1 MLKKRPIEFDVSDE
15 HQDGDEIFNE
25 IFEMRFMDSKA
36 KFEWNMYTYVTFAV
50 LALAMIL
57 NLLLPSLMYIIL
69 AIAAVVMVI
78 CYYLNNRKR
87 LQLIS
92 EKRIRKVR
100 LKNHERNV
108 QGYTKL
114 KPKNAVTVMEEDCLI
129 IEVSIPEYYEEMHV
143 KNAISLPLEVLEE
156 EIAKMNLAKDKT
168 ILVYSR
174 GEERCD
180 QGAQLLVDLG
190 FQDVYSFGS
199 IMNWPFDVVLKDNGE
214 DSI

>member
-36 KFEWNMYTYVTFAV
+36 KFEWNMYTYITFAV
-50 LALAMIL
+50 LALAMVL
-57 NLLLPSLMYIIL
+57 NLFLPSLMYIIL
-69 AIAAVVMVI
+69 AVAAIVMII
-78 CYYLNNRKR
+78 CYYLHNRKR
-87 LQLIS
+87 LQLIAD
-92 EKRIRKVR
+92 KRIRKVR

-114 KPKNAVTVMEEDCLI
+114 KPKNAITVMEEDCLI

-156 EIAKMNLAKDKT
+156 EITKMNLPKDKT

-180 QGAQLLVDLG
+180 QGAQMLVDLG
-190 FQDVYSFGS
+190 FKDVYSFGS
-199 IMNWPFDVVLKDNGE
+199 IMNWPFEVVLKENSE
-214 DSI
+214 DSF